1 MDGLRNFALEAE
13 RQYRRL
19 AEYAESL
26 GVRKVAGQLR
36 DRAAKM
42 RELLEQNPGSAAEGE
57 GRASVLSEAADE
69 LYILGEEIHHRLSQW
84 PPGSLGEFQDLVF
97 FVQARSERLSMLL
110 RIEQRAALGG
120 AGDTSG
126 EVGQVTQRRRW
137 GQETPAVL
145 EPPIFPSP

>member
-1 MDGLRNFALEAE
+1 MENLRNFALEAE

-42 RELLEQNPGSAAEGE
+42 RKMLTEATPEGGEEPGRS
-57 GRASVLSEAADE
+57 SVLSEAADE
-69 LYILGEEIHHRLSQW
+69 LYMLGEEIHQRLSQW
-84 PPGSLGEFQDLVF
+84 PPASLTEFQDLVF

-110 RIEQRAALGG
+110 RLEQRAALGG
-120 AGDTSG
+120 AETG
-126 EVGQVTQRRRW
+126 EVGAVALRRRW
-137 GQETPAVL
+137 GQEPPVVS
-145 EPPIFPSP
+145 EPPIFPGS

>member
-1 MDGLRNFALEAE
+1 MENLRNFAVEAE

-26 GVRKVAGQLR
+26 GVRRVAGQLR

-42 RELLEQNPGSAAEGE
+42 KAMLEQNTEGGAEPA
-57 GRASVLSEAADE
+57 RPSVLSEAADE

-84 PPGSLGEFQDLVF
+84 PPASLTEFQDLVF

-110 RIEQRAALGG
+110 RLEQRAALGDSG
-120 AGDTSG
+120 ESG
-126 EVGQVTQRRRW
+126 EVGVVALRRRW
-137 GQETPAVL
+137 GQEPSAVQ
-145 EPPIFPSP
+145 EPPIFPGS

>member
-1 MDGLRNFALEAE
+1 LENLRNFALEAE

-42 RELLEQNPGSAAEGE
+42 RNMLTESTQEGGDEPG
-57 GRASVLSEAADE
+57 RPSVLAEAADE

-84 PPGSLGEFQDLVF
+84 PP
-97 FVQARSERLSMLL
+97 A
-110 RIEQRAALGG
+110 
-120 AGDTSG
+120 
-126 EVGQVTQRRRW
+126 
-137 GQETPAVL
+137 P
-145 EPPIFPSP
+145 

>member
-19 AEYAESL
+19 AEYAESV

-42 RELLEQNPGSAAEGE
+42 RELLEQNPGSAEGP
-57 GRASVLSEAADE
+57 GRPSVLSEAADE

-84 PPGSLGEFQDLVF
+84 PPGSLSEFQDLVF

-120 AGDTSG
+120 ASDTGG
-126 EVGQVTQRRRW
+126 EVGPVAQRRRW

-145 EPPIFPSP
+145 EPPLYPSP